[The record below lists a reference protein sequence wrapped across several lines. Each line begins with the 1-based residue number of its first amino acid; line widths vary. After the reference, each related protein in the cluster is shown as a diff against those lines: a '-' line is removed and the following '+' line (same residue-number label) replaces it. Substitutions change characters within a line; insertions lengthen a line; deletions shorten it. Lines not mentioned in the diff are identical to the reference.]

1 MMMLIL
7 NFRFRRVIPA
17 GIGDRKMRVHNGPL
31 IVSMRVVAF
40 QMDMD
45 KRADQQS
52 HQYRDNSE
60 KSGAA
65 THKQAKS
72 YIAVKESAFI
82 LTKYSENITHDRVC
96 AGIN

>member
-1 MMMLIL
+1 M
-7 NFRFRRVIPA
+7 IPA
-17 GIGDRKMRVHNGPL
+17 GVGDRKMRVHHGRL

-45 KRADQQS
+45 KRADEQS
-52 HQYRDNSE
+52 HQYRDDSE

-65 THKQAKS
+65 THKARS

-82 LTKYSENITHDRVC
+82 LTKYSENFTRDGQF

>member
-1 MMMLIL
+1 M
-7 NFRFRRVIPA
+7 IPA
-17 GIGDRKMRVHNGPL
+17 GVGDRKMRVHHGRL
-31 IVSMRVVAF
+31 IVSMRVVALK
-40 QMDMD
+40 MDMD

-60 KSGAA
+60 KSDAA

-72 YIAVKESAFI
+72 YIAANESAFI
-82 LTKYSENITHDRVC
+82 LTKYSENITYHRVC